1 MKKLLF
7 FVLSLLF
14 FAACEKRL
22 KPATVI
28 IVDPIRHY
36 YPVVQGEIMRVSYA
50 IENVSENPLFIR
62 EVQTSCGCLTQNNEL
77 PIVILPHKQGFI
89 NIDFNTIKNTGY
101 AQHFIYLYGNFKDS
115 SLVELQF
122 DTNIVPPGNTSPD
135 YEELWQEQT
144 GTTIKDA
151 VDGTSGEKGY
161 YVDPGIDTRQKSRQE
176 TQRKVDSR
184 AF

>member
-1 MKKLLF
+1 MKKLL
-7 FVLSLLF
+7 LIALPLF
-14 FAACEKRL
+14 LFAACEKKL

-28 IVDPIRHY
+28 VADPVRHY

-62 EVQTSCGCLTQNNEL
+62 EVQTSCGCLTQNDEL
-77 PIVILPHKQGFI
+77 PIVILPHKQGYI

-115 SLVELQF
+115 SLLELQF

-135 YEELWQEQT
+135 YEELWQEQN
-144 GTTIKDA
+144 GTTIKEA
-151 VDGTSGEKGY
+151 VDGSSGEKGY
-161 YVDPGIDTRQKSRQE
+161 YTDQGTDPRQQRQQE
-176 TQRKVDSR
+176 IQHKVDSH

>member
-1 MKKLLF
+1 VKKLLF

-28 IVDPIRHY
+28 IVDPVRHY

-77 PIVILPHKQGFI
+77 PIVILPHKQGYI
-89 NIDFNTIKNTGY
+89 NVDFNTIKNTGY

>member
-28 IVDPIRHY
+28 IVDPVRHY

-62 EVQTSCGCLTQNNEL
+62 EIQTSCGCLTQNNEL
-77 PIVILPHKQGFI
+77 PIVILPHKQGYI
-89 NIDFNTIKNTGY
+89 NVDFNTIKNTGY

>member
-28 IVDPIRHY
+28 IVDPVRHY

-77 PIVILPHKQGFI
+77 PIVILPHKQGYI
-89 NIDFNTIKNTGY
+89 NVDFNTIKNTGY

-176 TQRKVDSR
+176 IQRKVDSR

>member
-28 IVDPIRHY
+28 IVDPVRHY

-50 IENVSENPLFIR
+50 IENISENPLFIR
-62 EVQTSCGCLTQNNEL
+62 EIQTSCGCLTQNNEL

-89 NIDFNTIKNTGY
+89 NIDFKTIKNTGY

-115 SLVELQF
+115 SLLELQF

-161 YVDPGIDTRQKSRQE
+161 YVDPGIDPRQKNQQE
-176 TQRKVDSR
+176 IQHKVDSH

>member
-14 FAACEKRL
+14 FAACEKIL

-28 IVDPIRHY
+28 IVDPVRHY

-62 EVQTSCGCLTQNNEL
+62 EVQTSCGCLLQRNEM

-101 AQHFIYLYGNFKDS
+101 AQHFIYCYGNFKDS
-115 SLVELQF
+115 SVVELQF
-122 DTNIVPPGNTSPD
+122 DTNIVPPGNTTPD
-135 YEELWQEQT
+135 YEELWQEQN
-144 GTTIKDA
+144 GVSIKEA
-151 VDGTSGEKGY
+151 VDGVNGEKGY
-161 YVDPGIDTRQKSRQE
+161 YIDGGTNPREKE
-176 TQRKVDSR
+176 NHEIQRKIDSH

>member
-28 IVDPIRHY
+28 IVDPVRHY

-77 PIVILPHKQGFI
+77 PIVILPHKQGYI
-89 NIDFNTIKNTGY
+89 NVDFNTIKNTGY